1 MRNRAYTT
9 RSKGGLRIEALR
21 AGHTVLRGRLFY
33 GWWLVGLSSV
43 VLTLMSLTVFQGL
56 GIMLVALERQY
67 GWSRTALSGACSLAR
82 VEGVIR
88 LVNPAKLF
96 RSLDGTI

>member
-1 MRNRAYTT
+1 MSGGGRRILLNLRSLILMRNRAYTT

-43 VLTLMSLTVFQGL
+43 VLTLIAQKAV
-56 GIMLVALERQY
+56 
-67 GWSRTALSGACSLAR
+67 
-82 VEGVIR
+82 
-88 LVNPAKLF
+88 
-96 RSLDGTI
+96 